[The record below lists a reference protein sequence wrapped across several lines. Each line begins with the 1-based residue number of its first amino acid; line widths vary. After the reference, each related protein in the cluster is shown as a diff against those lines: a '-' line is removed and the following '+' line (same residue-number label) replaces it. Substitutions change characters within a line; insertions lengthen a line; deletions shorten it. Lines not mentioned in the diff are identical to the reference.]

1 MKNKIRLDTMCDVNR
16 LVSIC
21 SQVEGP
27 VYLTDKRNFRVS
39 AKSLLGVMYSLE
51 FEEIWIESEADIF
64 NRISNFII
72 NE

>member
-21 SQVEGP
+21 SQVEGE
-27 VYLTDKRNFRVS
+27 VHLTDKRHFRVN

-51 FEEIWIESEADIF
+51 FEEVWIESKEDIF
-64 NRISNFII
+64 NKISDFII